1 MQLALLILGVGGL
14 ALVGVDVVATTAGS
28 GTTGGGGPATARLAR
43 RLWALALRLHR
54 RRPSHRALHVFGLG
68 LMIGIVTAW
77 IVTIWI
83 SWTLVFDSV
92 EGSVVEATTGETADL
107 WGKAYFAGYS
117 ILTLGNGELVPASTP
132 WRLTTL
138 AAAGTGLALVT
149 LAVTYI
155 LNVVQASN
163 RRRSLAAVIWTL
175 GDTSADIVERAA
187 NDPDNFSSQVWS
199 LVEPFTLVREQHVAF
214 PVLHYLHATE
224 PHRALPAQAD
234 KLARAVRC
242 LRADPPVEAVSSSK
256 MESIGRALAEY
267 AAAVSAYS
275 ALASG
280 PATDDGPSI
289 ENAAATAGW
298 DDLERE

>member
-1 MQLALLILGVGGL
+1 MQAVLLIVGLVGL
-14 ALVGVDVVATTAGS
+14 AAVGVDVIATTAGS
-28 GTTGGGGPATARLAR
+28 GTAGGSGPVTARVAR
-43 RLWALALRLHR
+43 RLWAVALRLHR
-54 RRPSHRALHVFGLG
+54 RWPSHRALHLSGLG
-68 LMIGIVTAW
+68 LMIGTVTVW
-77 IVTIWI
+77 IVAIWF
-83 SWTLVFDSV
+83 SWTLVFASV
-92 EGSVVEATTGETADL
+92 DGSVVDPVTREPPGL

-117 ILTLGNGELVPASTP
+117 ILTLGNGELVPVSTP

-149 LAVTYI
+149 LSVTYI

-175 GDTSADIVERAA
+175 GDTSTDIVERAA
-187 NDPDNFSSQVWS
+187 HDPDNFSSQVWS

-234 KLARAVRC
+234 KLARSVRS
-242 LRADPPVEAVSSSK
+242 LRADPSIEGLSSSK
-256 MESIGRALAEY
+256 MQSIGRALAEY
-267 AAAVSAYS
+267 AAAVSAYG

-280 PATDDGPSI
+280 SATGDDPPI

-298 DDLERE
+298 DDLDR